1 MRLRSRGFLA
11 GVSIIASLAAGSFG
25 ASANDSVA
33 KAVADTNQWA
43 VAGHDYANT
52 RFSPLNQINAD
63 NVGKLSLVYS
73 FSLASLRS
81 NESSPVIIGDTLYV
95 TTSWGPK
102 YVYALDAAT
111 GARKWTYEPE
121 IPDDVLQYACC
132 DVNNRGV
139 AYADGKLYIGRLDG
153 KLTALDAK
161 TGK

>member
-11 GVSIIASLAAGSFG
+11 GVSILASLAAGSFG
-25 ASANDSVA
+25 ASANDTVTKSVS
-33 KAVADTNQWA
+33 DPNQWA

-52 RFSPLNQINAD
+52 RYSPLKQINAE

-81 NESSPVIIGDTLYV
+81 NESSPVVIGDTLYV

-111 GARKWTYEPE
+111 GARKWTYEPKFRMT
-121 IPDDVLQYACC
+121 CC
-132 DVNNRGV
+132 NTR
-139 AYADGKLYIGRLDG
+139 AA
-153 KLTALDAK
+153 T
-161 TGK
+161 